1 MKTILPALAAL
12 VLCGCATTNTPSAK
26 TGDVC
31 ELPGEWKIGLVGY
44 GQNDRD
50 TTTWTR
56 GEEGVSFYVFCRG
69 REDGANGL
77 LRLRKLTFDKEGR
90 FVKVGAEEVEYGLIP
105 VSQITPA
112 NYVPLRKQYVGHTDT
127 DRWFIDNR
135 GTISREPTCLPEDLK
150 SPIPRNEFDA
160 WTNSFINA
168 RIQLPRRKSSS
179 NNQ

>member
-12 VLCGCATTNTPSAK
+12 VLCGCATTNTPDVK

-31 ELPGEWKIGLVGY
+31 ELPGEWKTGLVKY
-44 GQNDRD
+44 GQNDRN
-50 TTTWTR
+50 TMEWTR

-69 REDGANGL
+69 REDGANGI

-90 FVKVGAEEVEYGLIP
+90 LVKIGAEEVEYGLIP
-105 VSQITPA
+105 VSQIPPA
-112 NYVPLRKQYVGHTDT
+112 NYVPLHKQYVGHTDT

-150 SPIPRNEFDA
+150 TPIPRSEFAA
-160 WTNSFINA
+160 WTNSFINV
-168 RIQLPRRKSSS
+168 RPPLRNRKR
-179 NNQ
+179 